1 MTTAITL
8 VAGAVNAKLIDASR
22 EARLLVREK
31 LSFMV
36 EGAGYT
42 TAFKSTGW
50 DGTSSFYDFATDMF
64 PAGFVYKVQALL
76 IKAGYRVNVVRK
88 EAPAPLGEARP
99 VVDSFGYDPRYA
111 YQPEVADKLLKFRQ
125 IIARVATGGGKS
137 RIARICYKRIGRS
150 TLFLTTRGILLY
162 QMRDAVETNLNERTG
177 VVGDGERDFS
187 RQFTL
192 GMVQTISQSIEL
204 WTEDGVMLDY
214 IRNRDAAEDREV
226 TALLKK
232 LKKAKAKP
240 EEMAVAIDNL
250 RKELVLA
257 RPADI
262 TIVHKIQKQVAEHNA
277 KRLEM
282 IAYLATVEFVI
293 LEEAHEASGA
303 GFYEIMR
310 HCVNAHYRLA
320 LTATPF
326 MKEDQEANMRLEG
339 CSGPVAV
346 TVTEKQ
352 LIDLGVLATPYFKFI
367 QLRNPAPEYVEMQ
380 EKDGLTRKV
389 THKLYRSTP
398 WPKCLEIGVVHNEE
412 RNRAIVY
419 EVQRAAA
426 HGLPALV
433 LVGRKDHGRTLEEMM
448 AAAGLRAVFM
458 FGENS
463 QAERKEALR
472 KLAAREIDVLIGSTI
487 LDVGVDVPSIGL
499 IVIAGAGKAE
509 VQMRQR
515 IGRGLRAKAS
525 GPNVAFV
532 ADFVEA
538 INNTLRD
545 HQKERLQIVQ
555 TTPGFGERIVAD
567 FDYAVFARKAA

>member
-1 MTTAITL
+1 MTAAITL
-8 VAGAVNAKLIDASR
+8 AAGAVNAKLIGASR
-22 EARLLVREK
+22 EAKLLVREK

-50 DGTSSFYDFATDMF
+50 DGTSSFYDFATDIF

-88 EAPAPLGEARP
+88 AAPPPLGDARP
-99 VVDSFGYDPRYA
+99 VVDDFGYDPTYG
-111 YQPEVADKLLKFRQ
+111 YQPEVADKLIKFRQ

-162 QMRDAVETNLNERTG
+162 QMRDAVEENLNERTG

-187 RQFTL
+187 RNFTL
-192 GMVQTISQSIEL
+192 GMVQTISQAIEL
-204 WTEDGVMLDY
+204 WTEDGVMLDL

-226 TALLKK
+226 AALLKK
-232 LKKAKAKP
+232 LKKQKVTP
-240 EEMAVAIDNL
+240 ENAAAVAVALL
-250 RKELVLA
+250 RKQMVAA

-262 TIVHKIQKQVAEHNA
+262 DTVRKVQAQVAEHNE

-326 MKEDQEANMRLEG
+326 MKDSQEANMRLEG

-352 LIDLGVLATPYFKFI
+352 LIDLGVLATPYFKFV
-367 QLRNPAPEYVEMQ
+367 QLRNPAPEYSEVL
-380 EKDGLTRKV
+380 DTGRKV
-389 THKLYRSTP
+389 VHKLYRSTP

-433 LVGRKDHGRTLEEMM
+433 LVGRKDHGNNLLAMLQ
-448 AAAGLRAVFM
+448 ASGVRAVFM

-472 KLAAREIDVLIGSTI
+472 MLAAGEIDALIGSTI

-515 IGRGLRAKAS
+515 IGRGLRAKKV
-525 GPNVAFV
+525 GPNVAYV
-532 ADFVEA
+532 IDFIEA

-555 TTPGFGERIVAD
+555 STPGFAEHIVAD
-567 FDYAVFARKAA
+567 FDYEIFRKAA